1 MSKERIKRL
10 LEKGFDIEDIKN
22 IELEDFL
29 IHINEIDEK
38 ITIIN
43 LFKIIKDVIDKKYRK
58 ANWSEIRNDFRE
70 NKDLERRINIINDI
84 IDQKQISITHNSD
97 IFKNLMEIDKQ
108 FDLMEYTNIE
118 QAKKEMGAN
127 TPRFKR
133 FRKDTYYPLLLEIT
147 SIFNEVYALHI
158 EEINKEKQKSQAHRR
173 DLERMDKLAKYKI
186 PSKVENFGESFSKNM
201 KEDHEILT
209 GKEKTFKER
218 KLTKHKG
225 EAKEKG

>member
-10 LEKGFDIEDIKN
+10 LEKGFSIEDIKE

-43 LFKIIKDVIDKKYRK
+43 LFKIIKNLADKKYKK

-70 NKDLERRINIINDI
+70 DKDLERRLNVINDI
-84 IDQKQISITHNSD
+84 IDQKQISITHNSE
-97 IFKNLMEIDKQ
+97 IFEKLMEIDKQ

-118 QAKKEMGAN
+118 EAKKELGVK

-133 FRKDTYYPLLLEIT
+133 FRKDTYYPLLLDIT
-147 SIFNEVYALHI
+147 NIFNEVYALHI
-158 EEINKEKQKSQAHRR
+158 EEVNKEKQKDKAHRR

-186 PSKVENFGESFSKNM
+186 PTKLENFGESFSKNIQ
-201 KEDHEILT
+201 EDHEILT
-209 GKEKTFKER
+209 GEEKTFKER
-218 KLTKHKG
+218 KLTKHKE